1 MLTPEYLEAC
11 ADSVLGIYDE
21 LNIKIVEDIARR
33 IAKAGTVT
41 DSAKWQ
47 IKQVQEAG
55 KLMDEIT
62 HEVASITGFS
72 DAYVKELFNDAGV
85 ASLEYESKFVT
96 EAGLTPVTLNTSPAM
111 MQTLAAAIRENTRKP
126 EQPNRNNSC
135 CITEFVPG
143 IYQHGIHAGNFRGFS
158 VSGSHKT
165 GSQSGG
171 NRGKQGLL
179 FQRSQLKTDV
189 AIRRSLLTGVNQ
201 TAGQL
206 TEMYADDMACDYY
219 ETSAHVGARNTGA
232 GYLNHESWQGQVF
245 CISGKDHRYRQFE
258 EATGYG
264 TGGGLC
270 GWNCRHS
277 FHMFFPG
284 LSKPAYSEATL
295 SGYSNRK
302 HTYKT
307 PSGEKQILDE
317 YECTQKQRAYER
329 SVRESKTILAG
340 YDAAIKAAPNATLE
354 NSMKEEFAAESVKL
368 KKIEAEMKDFCK
380 QTGRPVDSARTQVY
394 AVKDDS
400 GRIVNFGR
408 SVSQKAVWAN
418 KKSR

>member
-33 IAKAGTVT
+33 IAKTGRVT
-41 DSAKWQ
+41 DSAMWQ
-47 IKQVQEAG
+47 IKQVQESG
-55 KLMDEIT
+55 KLLEEIT
-62 HEVASITGFS
+62 QEVATITGFS
-72 DAYVKELFNDAGV
+72 DAYIQELFNDAGV
-85 ASLEYESKFVT
+85 VSLAYESQFVT
-96 EAGLTPVTLNTSPAM
+96 AAGLTPITLNTSPVM
-111 MQTLAAAIRENTRKP
+111 MQTLAAAIEKTQGNL
-126 EQPNRNNSC
+126 NNLTGTTAVAAQSLYLES
-135 CITEFVPG
+135 TNMAYMQVASGAFS
-143 IYQHGIHAGNFRGFS
+143 YQEAMKQAIRAAAIE
-158 VSGSHKT
+158 GSKVYYSNGHTSK
-165 GSQSGG
+165 
-171 NRGKQGLL
+171 L
-179 FQRSQLKTDV
+179 DV

-201 TAGQL
+201 TAGKL
-206 TEMYADDMACDYY
+206 TEMYAEDMGCDYY

-245 CISGKDHRYRQFE
+245 CISGKDRKYRQFV

-270 GWNCRHS
+270 GWNCRHG

-284 LSKPAYSEATL
+284 LSKPAYSKATL
-295 SGYSNRK
+295 AGYANRK
-302 HTYKT
+302 HVYTS

-317 YECTQKQRAYER
+317 YECTQRQRAYER
-329 SVRESKTILAG
+329 AVRESKTLLAG
-340 YDAAIKAAPNATLE
+340 YNAAMKAAPNATLE
-354 NSMKEEFAAESVKL
+354 NSMKEEFTAESVKL

>member
-33 IAKAGTVT
+33 IAKTGRVT
-41 DSAKWQ
+41 DSAMWQ
-47 IKQVQEAG
+47 LKQVQESG
-55 KLMDEIT
+55 KLLEEIAQD
-62 HEVASITGFS
+62 VATITGFS
-72 DAYVKELFNDAGV
+72 DAYIQELFNEAGV
-85 ASLEYESKFVT
+85 KSLAYESQFVT
-96 EAGLTPVTLNTSPAM
+96 AAGLSPITLNTSPVM
-111 MQTLAAAIRENTRKP
+111 MQTLAAAIEKTQGNL
-126 EQPNRNNSC
+126 NNLTGTTAVATQSLYLEATNMAY
-135 CITEFVPG
+135 IFP
-143 IYQHGIHAGNFRGFS
+143 YQEAMKQAIRSAAIQ
-158 VSGSHKT
+158 GSKVYYSNGHSSK
-165 GSQSGG
+165 
-171 NRGKQGLL
+171 L
-179 FQRSQLKTDV
+179 DV

-201 TAGQL
+201 TAGKL
-206 TEMYADDMACDYY
+206 TEMYAEDMGCDYY

-245 CISGKDHRYRQFE
+245 CISGKDHNYKQFE

-270 GWNCRHS
+270 GWNCRHG

-284 LSKPAYSEATL
+284 LSKPAYSKATL
-295 SGYSNRK
+295 AGYANRK
-302 HTYKT
+302 HVYTS

-317 YECTQKQRAYER
+317 YECTQRQRAYER
-329 SVRESKTILAG
+329 AVRESKTLLAG
-340 YDAAIKAAPNATLE
+340 YNAAIKAAPNAILE
-354 NSMKEEFAAESVKL
+354 NSMKEEFATESVNL
-368 KKIEAEMKDFCK
+368 KRIEAEMKDFCK

>member
-21 LNIKIVEDIARR
+21 LNIKIVEDISRR
-33 IAKAGTVT
+33 IAKTGRVT
-41 DSAKWQ
+41 DSAMWQ
-47 IKQVQEAG
+47 LKQVQESG
-55 KLMDEIT
+55 KLLEEIT
-62 HEVASITGFS
+62 QDVSTITGFS
-72 DAYVKELFNDAGV
+72 DAYIQELFNEAGV
-85 ASLEYESKFVT
+85 KSLAYESQFVT
-96 EAGLTPVTLNTSPAM
+96 AAGLSPITLNTSPVM
-111 MQTLAAAIRENTRKP
+111 MQTLAAAIEKTQGNL
-126 EQPNRNNSC
+126 NNLTGTTAVATQSLYLEA
-135 CITEFVPG
+135 TNMAYMQVASGAFS
-143 IYQHGIHAGNFRGFS
+143 YQEAMKQAIRAAAIE
-158 VSGSHKT
+158 GSKVYYSNGHSSK
-165 GSQSGG
+165 
-171 NRGKQGLL
+171 L
-179 FQRSQLKTDV
+179 DV
-189 AIRRSLLTGVNQ
+189 AVRRSLLTGVNQ
-201 TAGQL
+201 TAGKL
-206 TEMYADDMACDYY
+206 TEMYAEDMGCDYY
-219 ETSAHVGARNTGA
+219 ETSAHAGARNTGA

-284 LSKPAYSEATL
+284 LSKPAYSKTTL
-295 SGYSNRK
+295 AGYANRK
-302 HTYKT
+302 HVYTS
-307 PSGEKQILDE
+307 PSGDKQILDE
-317 YECTQKQRAYER
+317 YECTQKQRSYER
-329 SVRESKTILAG
+329 AVRESKTLLAG
-340 YDAAIKAAPNATLE
+340 YNAAMKAAQNASME
-354 NSMKEEFAAESVKL
+354 NSMKEEFASESVKL

-418 KKSR
+418 KKSK

>member
-33 IAKAGTVT
+33 IAKTGRVT
-41 DSAKWQ
+41 DSAMWQ
-47 IKQVQEAG
+47 LKQVQESG
-55 KLMDEIT
+55 KLLEEIT
-62 HEVASITGFS
+62 QDVSTITGFS
-72 DAYVKELFNDAGV
+72 DAYIQELFNEAGV
-85 ASLEYESKFVT
+85 KSLAYESQFVT
-96 EAGLTPVTLNTSPAM
+96 AAGLSPITLNTSPVM
-111 MQTLAAAIRENTRKP
+111 MQTLAAAIEKTQGNL
-126 EQPNRNNSC
+126 NNLTGTTAVATQSLYLEA
-135 CITEFVPG
+135 TNMAYMQVASGAFS
-143 IYQHGIHAGNFRGFS
+143 YQEAMKQAIRAAAIE
-158 VSGSHKT
+158 GSKVYYSNGHSSK
-165 GSQSGG
+165 
-171 NRGKQGLL
+171 L
-179 FQRSQLKTDV
+179 DV
-189 AIRRSLLTGVNQ
+189 AVRRSLLTGVNQ
-201 TAGQL
+201 TAGKL
-206 TEMYADDMACDYY
+206 TEMYAEDMGCDYY
-219 ETSAHVGARNTGA
+219 ETSAHAGARNTGA

-284 LSKPAYSEATL
+284 LSKPAYSKTTL
-295 SGYSNRK
+295 AGYANRK
-302 HTYKT
+302 HVYTS
-307 PSGEKQILDE
+307 PSGDKQILDE
-317 YECTQKQRAYER
+317 YECTQKQRSYER
-329 SVRESKTILAG
+329 AVRESKTLLAG
-340 YDAAIKAAPNATLE
+340 YNAAMKAAQNASME
-354 NSMKEEFAAESVKL
+354 NSMKEEFASESVKL

-418 KKSR
+418 KKSK